1 MTYSHRFFLYGPVG
15 LFAILMLGVMG
26 YWWAASNA
34 MSYRLDAING
44 HEIAPGIKVSFAQKT
59 MTGFPFRVD
68 SELDG
73 LRVEI
78 SAAHGPLTWTA
89 ERFAMHA
96 LTYNRSQFIFE
107 AAGKQA
113 IVWHGESGMPHSY
126 RFLPGL
132 LRASA
137 IARGGELSRFDLDLM
152 NAASPDVSA
161 ARFQIHL
168 RKDPKIDG
176 VDFVIEAD
184 DVHIAPELMPAFGP
198 NITSFRLDA
207 MLSPGTSFDGLLAGH
222 TDWRAAMENW
232 RTRHGGMRVNNI
244 AMNWG
249 KLDIAGKGAMTADEL
264 HRPMG
269 ALQLRV
275 SDWQPLVQQ
284 ARQSGLLKGTNDG
297 LAAGFFTFAG
307 NMEGSGPLTA
317 TLGFKDGVM
326 SVGSVPADLLSPLY

>member
-1 MTYSHRFFLYGPVG
+1 
-15 LFAILMLGVMG
+15 
-26 YWWAASNA
+26 
-34 MSYRLDAING
+34 
-44 HEIAPGIKVSFAQKT
+44 
-59 MTGFPFRVD
+59 
-68 SELDG
+68 
-73 LRVEI
+73 
-78 SAAHGPLTWTA
+78 
-89 ERFAMHA
+89 
-96 LTYNRSQFIFE
+96 
-107 AAGKQA
+107 
-113 IVWHGESGMPHSY
+113 MPHSY

-207 MLSPGTSFDGLLAGH
+207 MLSLGTSFDGLLAGH
-222 TDWRAAMENW
+222 TDWRAAMEN
-232 RTRHGGMRVNNI
+232 RRMRHGGVLVNNI

-264 HRPMG
+264 HRPVG
-269 ALQLRV
+269 ALQLRIGG
-275 SDWQPLVQQ
+275 WQPLLQQ
-284 ARQSGLLKGTNDG
+284 AQQHGWLKGAKGG
-297 LAAGFFTFAG
+297 LAAGFFAFAG
-307 NMEGSGPLTA
+307 NMQDSGPLTA

-326 SVGSVPADLLSPLY
+326 LIGSVPADLLSPLY